1 MFARCF
7 LCLAVVMKK
16 LGISLHFL
24 MSIPKEK
31 NVFDLAS
38 EQLLSYDFRQIN
50 IVSLIYICAVLFHL

>member
-1 MFARCF
+1 
-7 LCLAVVMKK
+7 MKK

-31 NVFDLAS
+31 NMFDLAS